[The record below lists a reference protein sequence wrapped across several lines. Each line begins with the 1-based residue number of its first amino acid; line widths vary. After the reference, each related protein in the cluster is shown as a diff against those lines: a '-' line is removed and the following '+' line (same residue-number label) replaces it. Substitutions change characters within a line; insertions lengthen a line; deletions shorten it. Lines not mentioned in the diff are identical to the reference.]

1 MTKRAEGGRYAV
13 SMIGRPNRY
22 RSKVV
27 EVDAMEWDG
36 STAAAYAI
44 EIWSS
49 GACERRGQPL
59 AIVIA
64 TSEGWLRVD
73 PDDYIV
79 KGSNGQFYP
88 LKPHIFERQFEPVGE
103 DPNA

>member
-1 MTKRAEGGRYAV
+1 
-13 SMIGRPNRY
+13 
-22 RSKVV
+22 
-27 EVDAMEWDG
+27 MEWDG
-36 STAAAYAI
+36 STTTAYAI
-44 EIWSS
+44 ENWSR

-64 TSEGWLRVD
+64 TPEGWLRAD

-88 LKPHIFERQFEPVGE
+88 LKPDIFERQFEPIGE